1 MMEELQGSTLGGVP
15 QQVRAASLGLV
26 RFDSPWWA
34 LGGEVRA
41 ALGELVAE
49 PYLRLSYPTDAAFT
63 VACGHAPGS
72 PAFAAAWAAAVARSR
87 ETQLATYG
95 QDDWVCGIG
104 ARRADGTLVAL
115 GTMLTARGVRDIP
128 WSAAIGDVGSRL
140 PTLRM
145 LRFGTGPHDG
155 IPADLPERALGEFAR
170 ICIRQRPELAA
181 LVAEGTLS
189 TAAATEVEGRGF
201 DELFARSYRRD
212 RALPDPP
219 RAYVGNAKPRMMAVL
234 AARGVDVRPLYL
246 ADGAEAT
253 PRILGGGEVV
263 GAYFAQWTTALAPL
277 VSPAILA
284 AGPRAALRELARS
297 GFTAWETLPLSLPHL
312 ILANARTGAA
322 LGES

>member
-1 MMEELQGSTLGGVP
+1 MEQLQGSTLGGVP

-34 LGGEVRA
+34 LGNEVRA
-41 ALGELVAE
+41 ALGELLAE
-49 PYLRLSYPTDAAFT
+49 PYLRLSYPTDAAFA

-72 PAFAAAWAAAVARSR
+72 PAFVAVWADAVAHSH
-87 ETQLATYG
+87 ETQVATYG
-95 QDDWVCGIG
+95 QDDWVCVIG

-115 GTMLTARGVRDIP
+115 GTMLTARGVRDLP

-155 IPADLPERALGEFAR
+155 VPADLPERALGEFAR

-189 TAAATEVEGRGF
+189 AAAAVEERGF
-201 DELFARSYRRD
+201 DEMFARSYRRD

-219 RAYVGNAKPRMMAVL
+219 HAYVGNAKPRMM

-253 PRILGGGEVV
+253 PRILGGGQIV

-277 VSPAILA
+277 VSPATLA
-284 AGPRAALRELARS
+284 LGPRAALRELARS
-297 GFTAWETLPLSLPHL
+297 GFTAWETLPISLPHM
-312 ILANARTGAA
+312 IVANARTGAA